1 MYHTTPERDYYM
13 KSNEELVIQYQE
25 TSSRAALEQLYLQ
38 NSGLIERIIRCY
50 SGVEE
55 LDDLRQES
63 YFGLVKAAE
72 LWKPERESVFTTY
85 AVYWIRAAISRYI
98 DNCGGVVRIPSYKR
112 VQIGRYHRTRNSYRV
127 RFGRDPSDREL
138 CAALD
143 ITKDQLKDLKKDIQA
158 ARIRSTSEPIGGED
172 DDLTLGDTLAAAGDP
187 IEEALERMQHE
198 QLSAELWSCVDDLEP
213 RESAVIRSRYG
224 NEQAL
229 TLKECGENLG
239 VSPERVRQVEA
250 AALRKLSKPRYTKRI
265 LPYLDEGTAH
275 SWGMRGTGRGVFE
288 RSGSVQERAMMLLE
302 EIAGTNLYYGVKF
315 PVFGNYAAK

>member
-1 MYHTTPERDYYM
+1 M
-13 KSNEELVIQYQE
+13 KTNEELVLEYQ
-25 TSSRAALEQLYLQ
+25 AGNKAVLEQLYLQ
-38 NSGLIERIIRCY
+38 NSGLIEKIIRRY

-55 LDDLRQES
+55 LEDLRQES
-63 YFGLVKAAE
+63 FFGLMKATS
-72 LWKPERESVFTTY
+72 LWNPDKENTFLTY
-85 AVYWIRAAISRYI
+85 AVYWIRHAITRYI
-98 DNCGGVVRIPSYKR
+98 ENCGSCIR
-112 VQIGRYHRTRNSYRV
+112 VPVNRRAQIGRYNRALNSYRV
-127 RFGRDPSDREL
+127 RFGREPSNMEL

-143 ITKDQLKDLKKDIQA
+143 ITKDQLKDLKRDIQA

-172 DDLTLGDTLAAAGDP
+172 DDMTLEDTLAAAGDP
-187 IEEALERMQHE
+187 IGEALERMQHE

-239 VSPERVRQVEA
+239 VSVERVRQVEA

>member
-1 MYHTTPERDYYM
+1 M
-13 KSNEELVIQYQE
+13 EE
-25 TSSRAALEQLYLQ
+25 
-38 NSGLIERIIRCY
+38 
-50 SGVEE
+50 
-55 LDDLRQES
+55 
-63 YFGLVKAAE
+63 
-72 LWKPERESVFTTY
+72 
-85 AVYWIRAAISRYI
+85 
-98 DNCGGVVRIPSYKR
+98 CGGVVRIPSYKR
-112 VQIGRYHRTRNSYRV
+112 ALIGRYHRTRNSYRV

-143 ITKDQLKDLKKDIQA
+143 ITKDQLKELKKDIQA
-158 ARIRSTSEPIGGED
+158 ARIMSTSEPIGGED
-172 DDLTLGDTLAAAGDP
+172 DDLTLEDTLAAAGDP

-239 VSPERVRQVEA
+239 VSVERVRQVEA
-250 AALRKLSKPRYTKRI
+250 AALRKLSKPRYTKRLI
-265 LPYLDEGTAH
+265 PYLDDGTAH

-302 EIAGTNLYYGVKF
+302 EITGTNLYYGVKF

>member
-1 MYHTTPERDYYM
+1 MT
-13 KSNEELVIQYQE
+13 NEQLVLEYQAGNRE
-25 TSSRAALEQLYLQ
+25 ALEQLYLQ
-38 NSGLIERIIRCY
+38 NMKLIDKIIRRY
-50 SGVEE
+50 GGAEE
-55 LDDLRQES
+55 LEDLRQES
-63 YFGLVKAAE
+63 YFGIVKAAE
-72 LWKPERESVFTTY
+72 LWKPEKEKAFFTY
-85 AVYWIRAAISRYI
+85 AGFWIRSTISRYMEE
-98 DNCGGVVRIPSYKR
+98 CGGVVRIPSYKR
-112 VQIGRYHRTRNSYRV
+112 ALIGRYYRTRNSYRV

-143 ITKDQLKDLKKDIQA
+143 ITKDQLKELKKDIQA
-158 ARIRSTSEPIGGED
+158 ARI
-172 DDLTLGDTLAAAGDP
+172 
-187 IEEALERMQHE
+187 RMQHE

-250 AALRKLSKPRYTKRI
+250 AALRKLSKPRYTKRLI
-265 LPYLDEGTAH
+265 PYLDDGTAH

-302 EIAGTNLYYGVKF
+302 EITGTNLYYGVKF

>member
-1 MYHTTPERDYYM
+1 MT
-13 KSNEELVIQYQE
+13 NEQLVLEYQAGNRE
-25 TSSRAALEQLYLQ
+25 ALEQLYLQ
-38 NSGLIERIIRCY
+38 NSGMIERIARRY
-50 SGVEE
+50 GGLEE
-55 LDDLRQES
+55 LEDLRQES
-63 YFGLVKAAE
+63 YFGLVKAAQ
-72 LWKPERESVFTTY
+72 LWKPEKETAFMTY
-85 AVYWIRAAISRYI
+85 AAYWIRAAISRYI
-98 DNCGGVVRIPSYKR
+98 EECGGVVRIPSYKR
-112 VQIGRYHRTRNSYRV
+112 ALIGRYYRTRNSYRV

-143 ITKDQLKDLKKDIQA
+143 ITKDQLKELKKDIQA

-172 DDLTLGDTLAAAGDP
+172 DDLTLEDTLAAAGDP

-198 QLSAELWSCVDDLEP
+198 QLSAELWSCVDELEP

-265 LPYLDEGTAH
+265 LPYLDDGTAH

-315 PVFGNYAAK
+315 PAFGNYAAK

>member
-1 MYHTTPERDYYM
+1 M
-13 KSNEELVIQYQE
+13 KSNEELVIEYQK
-25 TSSRAALEQLYLQ
+25 TGSRAALEQLYLQ
-38 NSGLIERIIRCY
+38 NSGLIEKIIRRY

-98 DNCGGVVRIPSYKR
+98 DNCSGAVRIPSYKR
-112 VQIGRYHRTRNSYRV
+112 VLIGRYHRTRNSYRV

-143 ITKDQLKDLKKDIQA
+143 ITKDQLKELKKDIQA

-172 DDLTLGDTLAAAGDP
+172 DDLTLEETLAAAGDP

-198 QLSAELWSCVDDLEP
+198 RLSAELWSCVDDLEP

-250 AALRKLSKPRYTKRI
+250 AALRKLSKPRYTKRL

-275 SWGMRGTGRGVFE
+275 RWSLSGTGFGTFNRY
-288 RSGSVQERAMMLLE
+288 GSVQERAMMKLE
-302 EIAGTNLYYGVKF
+302 EWSRTSLFYGTKF
-315 PVFGNYAAK
+315 PDSGNYAAK

>member
-1 MYHTTPERDYYM
+1 MT
-13 KSNEELVIQYQE
+13 NEQLVLEYQAGNME
-25 TSSRAALEQLYLQ
+25 VIEQLYLQ
-38 NSGLIERIIRCY
+38 NSGMIERIARRY
-50 SGVEE
+50 GGLEE
-55 LDDLRQES
+55 LEDLRQES

-72 LWKPERESVFTTY
+72 LWKPEKETAFMTY
-85 AVYWIRAAISRYI
+85 AAYWIRAAIHRYI
-98 DNCGGVVRIPSYKR
+98 DNCSGVVRIPTHKR
-112 VQIGRYHRTRNSYRV
+112 AQIGRYNKAVSSYRV

-172 DDLTLGDTLAAAGDP
+172 DDLTLEDTLAAAGDP
-187 IEEALERMQHE
+187 IGEALERMQRE

-239 VSPERVRQVEA
+239 VSVERVRQVEA
-250 AALRKLSKPRYTKRI
+250 AALRKLRKPRYTKRLI
-265 LPYLDEGTAH
+265 PYLDDGTAR

-288 RSGSVQERAMMLLE
+288 RAGSVQERAMMLLE
-302 EIAGTNLYYGVKF
+302 EIAGANLYYGVKF
-315 PVFGNYAAK
+315 PVFGSYAAK

>member
-1 MYHTTPERDYYM
+1 M

-25 TSSRAALEQLYLQ
+25 TGSRAALEQLYLQ
-38 NSGLIERIIRCY
+38 NSGLIERIIRHY

-63 YFGLVKAAE
+63 YFGLVKAAD

-98 DNCGGVVRIPSYKR
+98 DNCSGAVRLPSYKR
-112 VQIGRYHRTRNSYRV
+112 VLIRRYNRAVNAYRL
-127 RFGRDPSDREL
+127 RFGRYPSRTEL

-143 ITKDQLKDLKKDIQA
+143 ITPEQLEKLKQDAQA
-158 ARIRSTSEPIGGED
+158 ARIRSTNEVIA
-172 DDLTLGDTLAAAGDP
+172 GDAAGDEITLEDTIAAVGDP
-187 IEEALERMQHE
+187 IGEALERMQYE
-198 QLSAELWSCVDDLEP
+198 QLSAELWSCVDELEP
-213 RESAVIRSRYG
+213 NESAVIRSRYG

-239 VSPERVRQVEA
+239 VSVERVRQVEA
-250 AALRKLSKPRYTKRI
+250 AALRKLSKPRYTKRL

-275 SWGMRGTGRGVFE
+275 RWSLSGTGFGTFNRY
-288 RSGSVQERAMMLLE
+288 GSVQERAMMKLE
-302 EIAGTNLYYGVKF
+302 EWSRTSLFYGAKF
-315 PVFGNYAAK
+315 PDSGNYAAK

>member
-1 MYHTTPERDYYM
+1 M
-13 KSNEELVIQYQE
+13 KSNEELVIEYQK
-25 TSSRAALEQLYLQ
+25 TGSRAALEQLYLQ
-38 NSGLIERIIRCY
+38 NSGLIEKIIRHY

-63 YFGLVKAAE
+63 YFGLVKAAD

-85 AVYWIRAAISRYI
+85 AVYWIRAAIGRYI
-98 DNCGGVVRIPSYKR
+98 DNCSGVIRIPSHKR
-112 VQIGRYHRTRNSYRV
+112 VLIGRYHRAVNSYRV
-127 RFGRDPSDREL
+127 RFGRDPSNMEL

-143 ITKDQLKDLKKDIQA
+143 ITKGQLKELKKDAQA

-172 DDLTLGDTLAAAGDP
+172 DDLTLEDTLAAAGDP
-187 IEEALERMQHE
+187 IGEALERMQHE

-239 VSPERVRQVEA
+239 VSVERVRQVEA
-250 AALRKLSKPRYTKRI
+250 AALRKLRKPRYTKRLI
-265 LPYLDEGTAH
+265 PYLDDGAAR

-288 RSGSVQERAMMLLE
+288 RAGSVQERAMMLLE
-302 EIAGTNLYYGVKF
+302 EIAGANLYYGVKF
-315 PVFGNYAAK
+315 PVFDSYAAK